1 MTFWTLDHISILV
14 WFKQPSGADLAFNS
28 RYNNS
33 SLEDFGGL
41 VSRGTRQVASF
52 VALIIV
58 ILTGCTPSASTP
70 APTPDLNLLVQL
82 VAQRAVETVQAQ
94 MTQDALAHPS
104 STPMPTETPPP
115 TATPLPPTPA
125 IPTATTQPVG
135 DRAEFLYAV
144 TYPENRTVFV
154 PNEAINIAW
163 GLKNVGTVTWSPDYV
178 LRYVG
183 GEAFTAR
190 YEIPLG
196 KVVPPGEKAEFNFGA
211 FGSEELGKHTTYW
224 QLFNPYGAP
233 VPGGYVSFTYVSQ

>member
-1 MTFWTLDHISILV
+1 MNQGIKRAIFLAGLFILLLTACA
-14 WFKQPSGADLAFNS
+14 PSS
-28 RYNNS
+28 PTS
-33 SLEDFGGL
+33 
-41 VSRGTRQVASF
+41 V
-52 VALIIV
+52 
-58 ILTGCTPSASTP
+58 
-70 APTPDLNLLVQL
+70 PTPDLNLLVQL

-94 MTQDALAHPS
+94 MTQEALAYPS
-104 STPMPTETPPP
+104 PTPAPTETPLP
-115 TATPLPPTPA
+115 TATLQPSIATA
-125 IPTATTQPVG
+125 PTATEQVIG

-144 TYPENRTVFV
+144 TYPENRTTFV

-224 QLFNPYGAP
+224 QLYNPYGAP
-233 VPGGYVSFTYVSQ
+233 VPGGYVSFTYTSE

>member
-1 MTFWTLDHISILV
+1 MI
-14 WFKQPSGADLAFNS
+14 
-28 RYNNS
+28 
-33 SLEDFGGL
+33 
-41 VSRGTRQVASF
+41 RGIKQVAFF
-52 VALIIV
+52 VV
-58 ILTGCTPSASTP
+58 LTVLAACTPSTPTP
-70 APTPDLNLLVQL
+70 APTPELNLLVQL

-104 STPMPTETPPP
+104 PTSMPTETPQPTETPIPPTSVVP
-115 TATPLPPTPA
+115 TATA
-125 IPTATTQPVG
+125 QAVG

-154 PNEAINIAW
+154 PNETINIAW

-178 LRYVG
+178 LKYVG

-224 QLFNPYGAP
+224 QLYNPYGAP

>member
-1 MTFWTLDHISILV
+1 MSSGIKHIIL
-14 WFKQPSGADLAFNS
+14 FML
-28 RYNNS
+28 
-33 SLEDFGGL
+33 L
-41 VSRGTRQVASF
+41 
-52 VALIIV
+52 VALI
-58 ILTGCTPSASTP
+58 LAACTSSPSTP

-94 MTQDALAHPS
+94 MTQEALAHPS
-104 STPMPTETPPP
+104 PTPAPTDTPLPSPTLPPP
-115 TATPLPPTPA
+115 TSMV
-125 IPTATTQPVG
+125 PTATQQPIG

-196 KVVPPGEKAEFNFGA
+196 KVVAPGEKAEFNFGA

-224 QLFNPYGAP
+224 QLYNPYGAP
-233 VPGGYVSFTYVSQ
+233 VPGGYVSFTYISQ

>member
-1 MTFWTLDHISILV
+1 MRRSIERV
-14 WFKQPSGADLAFNS
+14 AFFVLLL
-28 RYNNS
+28 
-33 SLEDFGGL
+33 SLLF
-41 VSRGTRQVASF
+41 A
-52 VALIIV
+52 A
-58 ILTGCTPSASTP
+58 CTPSVSTP

-94 MTQDALAHPS
+94 MTQEALAHPS
-104 STPMPTETPPP
+104 PTPVPTNTPLPSPTLPPP
-115 TATPLPPTPA
+115 TPIVPTV
-125 IPTATTQPVG
+125 TQQPIG

-178 LRYVG
+178 LKYVG

-190 YEIPLG
+190 YEILLG
-196 KVVPPGEKAEFNFGA
+196 KVVAPGDKAEFNFGA

-224 QLFNPYGAP
+224 QLYNPYGAP
-233 VPGGYVSFTYVSQ
+233 VPGGYVSFTYTSQ